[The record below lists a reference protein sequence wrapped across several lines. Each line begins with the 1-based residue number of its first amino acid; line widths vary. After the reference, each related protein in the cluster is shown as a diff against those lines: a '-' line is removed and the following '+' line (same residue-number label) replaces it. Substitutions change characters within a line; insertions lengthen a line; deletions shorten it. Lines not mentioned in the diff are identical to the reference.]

1 MICARKMFSEIHGAM
16 QDPNN
21 LKCIL
26 IHPKEDD
33 MLPFCG

>member
-1 MICARKMFSEIHGAM
+1 MFSEIHGAM

-21 LKCIL
+21 LKRIL

-33 MLPFCG
+33 MLPLCG